1 LRGVPSNNSWRFNF
15 PKSIQ
20 NFPKKGGKTLP
31 TTSPFGAHFFISV
44 GSFSLEEK
52 QQGERDEEV
61 QGEKQ
66 EKTIRKKN

>member
-1 LRGVPSNNSWRFNF
+1 MELMCKRTTPIV
-15 PKSIQ
+15 
-20 NFPKKGGKTLP
+20 P
-31 TTSPFGAHFFISV
+31 TTSPFGAHFFMCV

-66 EKTIRKKN
+66 EKTIREKKEEQGKKKRRKRKKH